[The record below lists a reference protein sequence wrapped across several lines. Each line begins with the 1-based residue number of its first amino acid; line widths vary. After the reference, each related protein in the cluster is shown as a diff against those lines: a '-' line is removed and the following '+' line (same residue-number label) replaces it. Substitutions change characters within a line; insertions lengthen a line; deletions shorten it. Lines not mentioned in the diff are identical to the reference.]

1 MKKNFKQL
9 AAVTAGGASVTLVNN
24 GLNDFYQIAGSDVT
38 LTAGYAISI
47 DSATK
52 NCIIKINVAQNI
64 TIGKG
69 GSITI
74 LGKAVKESLLEGV
87 MLECVYNGTDWDIYR
102 MQSADYQQVYS
113 IKPYPHVIDIVPT
126 ILTGSS
132 VTQQYPTVADAH
144 TFIATKGTATADNHW
159 TIKLPSGYVNEDVV
173 GMAYV
178 DYQGVSGTRLKS
190 FTSGAAYTSAN
201 EKDSIVS
208 NCIIDSVNV
217 AQAKAVTFKDCFIK
231 NYAPVSAASTGYV
244 DMQRCT
250 VNQGDFSNT
259 GSSQVWQSN
268 KFIAKTGNI
277 LLAGMTNKLKDC
289 VLNEDS
295 NSITLP
301 TLLENCSIDIDA
313 ITISTAT
320 TIIGG
325 QLNATSITVN
335 EDLNLQNIE
344 TSATIAVATD
354 KTLTT
359 NAVKTGTVTLNGT
372 AAKVEYL
379 AEWNNGNAS
388 GVGATAFNYGSAY
401 GEKAVAW
408 NSASASGDF
417 STAWNRGETSGED
430 ATAWNYGYADGD
442 KSTAWNNGFSYG
454 EYSTAWNVGKAYGDY
469 STAIGTGMKS
479 NSYHELAIGFY
490 GEDVVATSATSWNN
504 ADLLWHIGNGT
515 STSARNS
522 TLKML
527 KDGTTTVDAKWTF
540 KDAINLDPMA
550 SVPTSGMTMG
560 DIVALTDGTLMFYNG
575 TAWGEVTVSYL

>member
-9 AAVTAGGASVTLVNN
+9 AAVPAGGASVTLVNN

-87 MLECVYNGTDWDIYR
+87 MLECVYNGTDWDVYR
-102 MQSADYQQVYS
+102 TQSADYQQVYS
-113 IKPYPHVIDIVPT
+113 IKPYPYVIDIVPT

-132 VTQQYPTVADAH
+132 VTQQYPTIADAH
-144 TFIATKGTATADNHW
+144 TFIATEGTATADNHW

-250 VNQGDFSNT
+250 VNQGNFSNT
-259 GSSQVWQSN
+259 DSSQVWQSN

-277 LLAGMTNKLKDC
+277 LLAGMTNKIKDC

-325 QLNATSITVN
+325 QLNATAITGN
-335 EDLNLQNIE
+335 ADLTLVALN
-344 TSATIAVATD
+344 TDATIAMATGQV
-354 KTLTT
+354 LTT
-359 NAVKTGTVTLNGT
+359 SAAKTGVVTLAGT
-372 AAKVEYL
+372 ATKVDTSSS
-379 AEWNNGNAS
+379 W
-388 GVGATAFNYGSAY
+388 GVGNT
-401 GEKAVAW
+401 
-408 NSASASGDF
+408 
-417 STAWNRGETSGED
+417 TSG
-430 ATAWNYGYADGD
+430 
-442 KSTAWNNGFSYG
+442 S
-454 EYSTAWNVGKAYGDY
+454 YSTAWGDTTTASNEY
-469 STAIGTGMKS
+469 ATAWGQSTVASGQASTVWGELSTASEAISTAWGLYNTASGYSSTAWGGYTTADGNYATTWGFNVKS
-479 NSYHELAIGFY
+479 NSYCETSLGQY
-490 GEDVVATSATSWNN
+490 GVDTAATASSSWNT
-504 ADLLWHIGNGT
+504 ADKLFTISNGT
-515 STSARNS
+515 STSARND
-522 TLKML
+522 TFVML

-540 KDAINLDPMA
+540 EDLINIKSRAALPDVGD
-550 SVPTSGMTMG
+550 STLG
-560 DIVALTDGTLMFYNG
+560 DIAVLYAGTIHFFNG
-575 TAWGEVTVSYL
+575 KAWTTITIS